1 MSSKTVA
8 MYMKKAIAALEEL
21 SEDRLKVALDFI
33 EYLKDKEEWEATW
46 EVMADPETMEAL
58 READEDR
65 KAGRMDRFTPLEEVV
80 QRVQNRTKPS
90 SRKESSGT

>member
-1 MSSKTVA
+1 
-8 MYMKKAIAALEEL
+8 
-21 SEDRLKVALDFI
+21 
-33 EYLKDKEEWEATW
+33 
-46 EVMADPETMEAL
+46 MADPETMEAL